1 VSTFFKDLRYA
12 ARMLAKSPGF
22 TAAAVIC
29 LALGIGATSAIFS
42 VVHAVLLRPLGYRD
56 PGSLVRLYTEFPKFP
71 NGGLRR
77 FWTSPPEYDELK
89 RDLTSWESLDA
100 WVTGGVNLAGA
111 ADPIRVTFASV
122 TGGLFPSL
130 GVSPELGRAITP
142 QDDVPGAPTVV
153 VLSHDL
159 WQRAFAADRSVIN
172 RVIQVNGSNATIVGI
187 MPQSFSFPPGELD
200 PPEIWAP
207 MQLPPPDP
215 KRRGSHYLFLVG
227 RLKPGVS
234 LNRAQDEIA
243 RHVQQSTDRIGQKN
257 HPFSPDAHPIVAFGL
272 QDEVVRSIRPA
283 LWTLMGAVAF
293 VLLIA
298 CVNVANLLLAR
309 AEARQREIAVRK
321 ALGAGTGQLIR
332 QFTTEG
338 LLLSLGGAALGL
350 TFALAGL
357 KLMIAAGK
365 ASIPRASEVSI
376 DPTVLAVTIAVSLLT
391 ALFFGLAPLAQ
402 IAGGTLHD
410 ALKAAAGRGTAGSVA
425 SNRFRSALVAGEL
438 ALALVLL
445 IGTGL
450 MLRAFWK
457 LSEVHPGFRP
467 DGVLTVRVNLPPA
480 TYPQNAN
487 QTRFWRAI
495 QEKLGAIPG
504 VTSAT
509 IMTGLP
515 PERQIDANDTEIEN
529 FMPVPGGPG
538 NNIDYYQVVA
548 DHFFETMGIRLL
560 DGRLFDARDVDG
572 APATVIVNQT
582 MARTYY
588 GNESAIGHRIRP
600 GFQDPWR
607 TIVGVV
613 EDVKNAALDKPA
625 GTEIFLPETQAS
637 PRRGIYLAVR
647 TAGDP
652 HSLIS
657 AVRAAVRD
665 VDPSLPLAQ
674 VRTMDEVLAGAR
686 SRPRFLTTLLGL
698 FSFTALLLAAV
709 GLYGVI
715 SYSVTRR
722 MTEFGIRMAM
732 GAKTGDVLGLVLS
745 QGLKLAG
752 AGVLAGALGAL
763 ALTRLIS
770 GLLFG
775 VSSFDPLTFCSM
787 ALLLGAV
794 TVAACIIPAR
804 RATRVDPLIA
814 LRYE

>member
-1 VSTFFKDLRYA
+1 
-12 ARMLAKSPGF
+12 MLAKSPGF
-22 TAAAVIC
+22 TAAAIIC

-56 PGSLVRLYTEFPKFP
+56 PGGLIRLYTEFPKFP

-111 ADPIRVTFASV
+111 ADPIRVTAASV

-142 QDDVPGAPTVV
+142 QDDVPGAPMA
-153 VLSHDL
+153 VLISHDL
-159 WQRAFAADRSVIN
+159 WQRAFAGDRGILN
-172 RVIQVNGSNATIVGI
+172 RVIQVNGSNASIVGV

-200 PPEIWAP
+200 PPEVWAP
-207 MQLPPPDP
+207 LQLPPPDP
-215 KRRGSHYLFLVG
+215 KRRGSHFLYLVG

-234 LNRAQDEIA
+234 INRAQDELA
-243 RHVQQSTDRIGQKN
+243 RHVQQSADRIGQKN
-257 HPFSPDAHPIVAFGL
+257 HPFSPDFHPIVAFGL
-272 QDEVVRSIRPA
+272 QNEVVRSIRPA

-293 VLLIA
+293 VLLIS

-338 LLLSLGGAALGL
+338 LLLSLGGAFLGL
-350 TFALAGL
+350 ALAMAGL
-357 KLMIAAGK
+357 KVLVATGK

-376 DPTVLAVTIAVSLLT
+376 DPMVLAVTIGVSLLT

-402 IAGGTLHD
+402 ITAGTLHD
-410 ALKAAAGRGTAGSVA
+410 ALKAAAGRGTAGSIA
-425 SNRFRSALVAGEL
+425 SNRFRSALVSSEL

-450 MLRAFWK
+450 MIRAFWK
-457 LSEVHPGFRP
+457 LSEVNPGFRP
-467 DGVLTVRVNLPPA
+467 EGVLTVRLNLPPA
-480 TYPQNAN
+480 TYPQAAN
-487 QTRFWRAI
+487 QTRFWQAV
-495 QEKLGAIPG
+495 QEKIAAIPG
-504 VTSAT
+504 VTSSTA
-509 IMTGLP
+509 MSGLP
-515 PERQIDANDTEIEN
+515 PERQIDANDTEIEK
-529 FMPVPGGPG
+529 FTPVPGGPG
-538 NNIDYYQVVA
+538 NNIDYWQNTG
-548 DHFFETMGIRLL
+548 DRFFETMGIRLL

-572 APATVIVNQT
+572 ATPTVIVNQT

-588 GNESAIGHRIRP
+588 GNDSAIGHRIRP

-607 TIVGVV
+607 IIVGVV
-613 EDVKNAALDKPA
+613 EDVKNAGLDKPA
-625 GTEIFLPETQAS
+625 GTEIFLPVRQFS
-637 PRRGIYLAVR
+637 PRRSIYLAVR
-647 TAGDP
+647 TGSDP

-657 AVRAAVRD
+657 SVRAAVRD
-665 VDPSLPLAQ
+665 IDPSLPLAQ

-732 GAKTGDVLGLVLS
+732 GARATDVLGLVLS
-745 QGLKLAG
+745 QGLKLAA
-752 AGVLAGALGAL
+752 AGVLAGAIGAL
-763 ALTRLIS
+763 ALARLIS

-775 VSSFDPLTFCSM
+775 VSSFDPLTFCAM

-804 RATRVDPLIA
+804 RATKVDPLIA